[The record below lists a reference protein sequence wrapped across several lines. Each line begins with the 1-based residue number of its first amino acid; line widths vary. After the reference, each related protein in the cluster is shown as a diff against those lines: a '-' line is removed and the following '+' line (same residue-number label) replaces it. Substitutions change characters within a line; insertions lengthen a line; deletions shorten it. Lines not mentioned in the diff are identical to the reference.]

1 MKKMIAAALLA
12 PLLAAAAVLAAL
24 LLYHVALTPTCEKRA
39 GESGIPCRA
48 VISHR
53 GASRDAPEETAPAY
67 LLARD
72 LGADYLEMDVQ
83 RTADGVI
90 VALHDDTL
98 ERTTNVR
105 EIFPGR
111 ERDPVASFTL
121 AELRRLD
128 AGSWF
133 NARYPDRARQS
144 FAGVPVATL
153 EEIIDIAER
162 GAAPPGLY
170 IETKSPE
177 LHPGIE
183 GELVRLLRRRG
194 WIGNPAKRGRVIFQS
209 FSLESLGK
217 LAGLAPEVPRVY
229 LVDEDTERDRGS
241 WEALVRDARAAGS
254 GIGPVGYLAYPW
266 HSGPARRAGLL
277 VHVYT
282 INLPWQMRLI
292 TLFGADGLFTD
303 RPDIL
308 LGIQGR
314 GRGDAPADIL
324 ARHGF

>member
-1 MKKMIAAALLA
+1 MKRKIAAALLA
-12 PLLAAAAVLAAL
+12 TPLAAAAVMAAL
-24 LLYHVALTPTCEKRA
+24 LLYHVVLTPPCGKRA
-39 GESGIPCRA
+39 GESGIACRA
-48 VISHR
+48 VIAHR
-53 GASRDAPEETAPAY
+53 GASHDAPEETAPAY
-67 LLARD
+67 ILARD
-72 LGADYLEMDVQ
+72 LGVDYLEMDVQ

-98 ERTTNVR
+98 ERTTNVKAV
-105 EIFPGR
+105 FPGR
-111 ERDPVASFTL
+111 EKNPVSSFTM

-133 NARYPDRARQS
+133 NGLSPDRARDS
-144 FAGVPVATL
+144 FAGATIPTL
-153 EEIIDIAER
+153 DEIIAIAEGGVNR
-162 GAAPPGLY
+162 TGLY

-177 LHPGIE
+177 IHPGIE
-183 GELVRLLRRRG
+183 RELVRLLRRRG
-194 WIGNPAKRGRVIFQS
+194 WIGVPAKRGRVMFQS

-217 LAGLAPEVPRVY
+217 LAGLAPEIPRVY

-241 WEALVRDARAAGS
+241 WEALVSDARAAGS

-266 HSGPARRAGLL
+266 HTGPARRAGLL

-292 TLFGADGLFTD
+292 TFFGADGLFTD

-308 LGIQGR
+308 LKIQGR
-314 GRGDAPADIL
+314 GTGDTPASIL
-324 ARHGF
+324 ARYGF